1 MAEVK
6 KAGVV
11 GAGMMGAE
19 IALCFAM
26 AGIDVAIKDIH
37 MDFAKAGMD
46 RASKAFDKLVKKGQ
60 FDGLRKDTTLSLVKP
75 SDTYDAFR
83 DADFVVEAVA
93 EDLNVKRQTFAE
105 LDKICKPQCLL
116 SSNTSSLRV
125 TALATAVSE
134 DRRRRFLGTH
144 FFSPVSMMKLVEV
157 IPGLETEEKA
167 VSDTTEVCKAIGKTP
182 IRVKDVAGFAVNR
195 LLHAMWIEA
204 ERCVEEGVAT
214 PEDIDIAC
222 RLGLGHPVGP
232 FQLMDLVTNELTLN
246 IQEILQEVYGPR
258 FMPRPVL
265 RQKVDAG
272 HSGRKTGKGWYDY
285 RDRK

>member
-1 MAEVK
+1 MTEVK
-6 KAGVV
+6 KAGVI
-11 GAGMMGAE
+11 GSGMMGAE

-26 AGIDVAIKDIH
+26 AGIPVAMKDLR
-37 MDFAKAGMD
+37 MDFVKAGMD
-46 RASKAFDKLVKKGQ
+46 RAGKALDKLIKKGQ
-60 FDGLRKDTTLSLVKP
+60 LDGERKGSVLSLIHPTDK
-75 SDTYDAFR
+75 YDSFQ
-83 DADFVVEAVA
+83 DADVVIEAVVENL
-93 EDLNVKRQTFAE
+93 EVKRQTFAE
-105 LDKICKPQCLL
+105 LDKICKPQCIF
-116 SSNTSSLRV
+116 STNTSSLSV
-125 TALATAVSE
+125 TAIATAVVE
-134 DRRRRFLGTH
+134 DRRGRFLGTH
-144 FFSPVSMMKLVEV
+144 FFSPVSLMKLVEV
-157 IPGLETEEKA
+157 VPGLETKEDA
-167 VSDTTEVCKAIGKTP
+167 VNTTMDICRLIGKTP

-246 IQEILQEVYGPR
+246 IQEILHESYGPR

-285 RDRK
+285 KEKK

>member
-1 MAEVK
+1 MTDVQ

-11 GAGMMGAE
+11 GAGMMGFE

-26 AGIDVAIKDIH
+26 AGIGVVMKDIS
-37 MDFAKAGMD
+37 MDFVKAGVD
-46 RASKAFDKLVKKGQ
+46 RAGKALDKLVKKGQ
-60 FDGLRKDTTLSLVKP
+60 FDGSRKVPTLALIKP
-75 SDTYDAFR
+75 TDAYGAFQ

-93 EDLNVKRQTFAE
+93 EDLDVKRQTFAE
-105 LDKICKPQCLL
+105 LDKICKPQCIF
-116 SSNTSSLRV
+116 STNTSSLRV
-125 TALATAVSE
+125 TALATAVSK
-134 DRRRRFLGTH
+134 DRRKRFLGTH
-144 FFSPVSMMKLVEV
+144 FFSPVSLMKLVEV
-157 IPGLETEEKA
+157 IPGLETEEA
-167 VSDTTEVCKAIGKTP
+167 VVSDMMAVCKAIGKMP

-195 LLHAMWIEA
+195 ILHAMWIEA

-222 RLGLGHPVGP
+222 RLGLGHPVGV

-246 IQEILQEVYGPR
+246 IQEILHQAYGPR

-285 RDRK
+285 KDKK

>member
-1 MAEVK
+1 MTEVK
-6 KAGVV
+6 KAGVI
-11 GAGMMGAE
+11 GSGMMGAE

-26 AGIDVAIKDIH
+26 AGIAVAMKDLR
-37 MDFAKAGMD
+37 MDFVKAGMD
-46 RASKAFDKLVKKGQ
+46 RAGKALDKLIKKGQ
-60 FDGLRKDTTLSLVKP
+60 LDGERKGSVLSFIHPTDK
-75 SDTYDAFR
+75 YDSFQ
-83 DADFVVEAVA
+83 DADVVIEAVVENL
-93 EDLNVKRQTFAE
+93 EVKRQSFAE
-105 LDKICKPQCLL
+105 LDKICKPQCIF
-116 SSNTSSLRV
+116 STNTSSLSV
-125 TALATAVSE
+125 TAIATAVVE
-134 DRRRRFLGTH
+134 DRRGRFLGTH
-144 FFSPVSMMKLVEV
+144 FFSPVSLMKLVEV
-157 IPGLETEEKA
+157 VPGLETKEDA
-167 VSDTTEVCKAIGKTP
+167 VNTTMDICRLIGKTP

-246 IQEILQEVYGPR
+246 IQEILHESYGPR

-285 RDRK
+285 KEKK

>member
-11 GAGMMGAE
+11 GAGMMGSE

-26 AGIDVAIKDIH
+26 AGIKVAMKDIH
-37 MDFAKAGMD
+37 MDLVNEGMD
-46 RASKAFDKLVKKGQ
+46 RAGKALDKLIKKGQ
-60 FDGLRKDTTLSLVKP
+60 FDGSKKDTALSWIET
-75 SDTYDAFR
+75 SDTYDAFL

-93 EDLNVKRQTFAE
+93 EHLHVKKQTFAE
-105 LDKICKPQCLL
+105 LDKICKSQCIF
-116 SSNTSSLRV
+116 STNTSSLRV
-125 TALATAVSE
+125 TALATAVCE

-144 FFSPVSMMKLVEV
+144 FFSPVSVMKLVEV
-157 IPGLETEEKA
+157 VPGLETEDH
-167 VSDTTEVCKAIGKTP
+167 VVNTVMDICKAIGKTP

-246 IQEILQEVYGPR
+246 IQEILHQVYGPR

>member
-26 AGIDVAIKDIH
+26 SGIEVAIKDIR
-37 MDFAKAGMD
+37 MDVAKAGVD
-46 RASKAFDKLVKKGQ
+46 RASKALDKLIKKGQ
-60 FDGLRKDTTLSLVKP
+60 FDSLKKDTTLSLIKP
-75 SDTYDAFR
+75 SDTYEAFQ

-93 EDLNVKRQTFAE
+93 EDLHVKRQTLAE
-105 LDKICKPQCLL
+105 LDKICKSQCLF
-116 SSNTSSLRV
+116 STNTSSLRV

-134 DRRRRFLGTH
+134 DRRKRFLGTH
-144 FFSPVSMMKLVEV
+144 FFSPVSVMKLVEV

-167 VSDTTEVCKAIGKTP
+167 VSHTTDVCKAIGKTP

-246 IQEILQEVYGPR
+246 IQEILCQVYGPR

>member
-26 AGIDVAIKDIH
+26 SGIEVAIKDIR
-37 MDFAKAGMD
+37 MDVAKAGVD
-46 RASKAFDKLVKKGQ
+46 RASKALDKLIKKGQ
-60 FDGLRKDTTLSLVKP
+60 FDSLKKDTTLSLIKP
-75 SDTYDAFR
+75 SDTYEAFR

-93 EDLNVKRQTFAE
+93 EDLHVKRQTFAE
-105 LDKICKPQCLL
+105 LDKICKPQCLF
-116 SSNTSSLRV
+116 STNTSSLRV

-134 DRRRRFLGTH
+134 DRRKRFLGTH
-144 FFSPVSMMKLVEV
+144 FFSPVSVMKLVEV

-167 VSDTTEVCKAIGKTP
+167 VSDTTDICKAIGKTP

-246 IQEILQEVYGPR
+246 IQEILYQVYGPR

>member
-1 MAEVK
+1 MAEIK

-11 GAGMMGAE
+11 GAGMMGSE

-26 AGIDVAIKDIH
+26 AGIKVAIKDIQ
-37 MDFAKAGMD
+37 MDFVKAGVD
-46 RASKAFDKLVKKGQ
+46 RAGKALDKLIKKGQ
-60 FDGLRKDTTLSLVKP
+60 FDASKKDATLSLLET
-75 SDTYDAFR
+75 SDTYDAFQ
-83 DADFVVEAVA
+83 DADVVVEAVA
-93 EDLNVKRQTFAE
+93 EDLHVKRRSFAE
-105 LDKICKPQCLL
+105 LDKSCKPQCVFTT
-116 SSNTSSLRV
+116 NTSSLRV

-134 DRRRRFLGTH
+134 DRRKRFLGTH
-144 FFSPVSMMKLVEV
+144 FFSPVSVMKLVEV
-157 IPGLETEEKA
+157 VPGLETEEH
-167 VSDTTEVCKAIGKTP
+167 VVTTVMDTCRAIGKTP

-246 IQEILQEVYGPR
+246 IQEILHQTYGPR

-285 RDRK
+285 RDKK

>member
-1 MAEVK
+1 MAEIK

-11 GAGMMGAE
+11 GAGMMGSE

-26 AGIDVAIKDIH
+26 AGIKVTIKDIQ
-37 MDFAKAGMD
+37 MDFAKAGVD
-46 RASKAFDKLVKKGQ
+46 RAGKALDKLIKKGQ
-60 FDGLRKDTTLSLVKP
+60 FDGSKKDTTLERMET

-83 DADFVVEAVA
+83 DADVVIEAVA
-93 EDLNVKRQTFAE
+93 EDLQVKRQTFAE
-105 LDKICKPQCLL
+105 LDKRCSPQCIF
-116 SSNTSSLRV
+116 STNTSSLRV

-144 FFSPVSMMKLVEV
+144 FFSPVSVMKLVEV
-157 IPGLETEEKA
+157 IPGLETEEKV
-167 VSDTTEVCKAIGKTP
+167 VSDTMAVCKAIGKTP

-246 IQEILQEVYGPR
+246 IQEILYQIYGPR

-285 RDRK
+285 RDKK

>member
-1 MAEVK
+1 
-6 KAGVV
+6 
-11 GAGMMGAE
+11 
-19 IALCFAM
+19 
-26 AGIDVAIKDIH
+26 
-37 MDFAKAGMD
+37 
-46 RASKAFDKLVKKGQ
+46 
-60 FDGLRKDTTLSLVKP
+60 
-75 SDTYDAFR
+75 
-83 DADFVVEAVA
+83 
-93 EDLNVKRQTFAE
+93 
-105 LDKICKPQCLL
+105 
-116 SSNTSSLRV
+116 V
-125 TALATAVSE
+125 TAIATAVVE
-134 DRRRRFLGTH
+134 DRRGRFLGTH
-144 FFSPVSMMKLVEV
+144 FFSPVSLMKLVEV
-157 IPGLETEEKA
+157 VPGLETKEDA
-167 VSDTTEVCKAIGKTP
+167 VNTTMDICRLIGKTP

-246 IQEILQEVYGPR
+246 IQEILHESYGPR

-285 RDRK
+285 KEKK

>member
-1 MAEVK
+1 MAEMR

-11 GAGMMGAE
+11 GAGMMGSE

-26 AGIDVAIKDIH
+26 AGVEVAIKDIR
-37 MDFAKAGMD
+37 MDFAKAGVD
-46 RASKAFDKLVKKGQ
+46 KAGKALDKLISKGR
-60 FDGLRKDTTLSLVKP
+60 FDGAKKESTLSRVKAA
-75 SDTYDAFR
+75 DAYDAFR

-93 EDLNVKRQTFAE
+93 EDLQVKRQTFAE
-105 LDKICKPQCLL
+105 LDRVCRSQCIF
-116 SSNTSSLRV
+116 STNTSSLRV
-125 TALATAVSE
+125 TALASAVSE
-134 DRRRRFLGTH
+134 DRRKRFLGTH
-144 FFSPVSMMKLVEV
+144 FFSPVSVMKLVEV
-157 IPGLETEEKA
+157 IPGLETEESA
-167 VSDTTEVCKAIGKTP
+167 VSDTLAVCRAIGKTP

-195 LLHAMWIEA
+195 LLHAMLIEA

-232 FQLMDLVTNELTLN
+232 FQLLDLVTNDLTLHV
-246 IQEILQEVYGPR
+246 QEILHQAYGQR

-272 HSGRKTGKGWYDY
+272 HLGRKTGKGWYDY
-285 RDRK
+285 KDRK